1 MKHLQI
7 NKEATTIFMQLI
19 SGLSET
25 GAHKTLDK
33 HNYLPKRK
41 SGFMS
46 VHVECIG
53 KDRFS
58 VAHYFE
64 QNGDL
69 MSDPQMTFWVYD
81 GRVFPASFTQH
92 GSIQIFQ
99 NALLFD
105 EDDLPHSAKVQM
117 IQELLVFANDW
128 MNNIK
133 DQQEI

>member
-7 NKEATTIFMQLI
+7 NEEATKTFMKLI

-41 SGFMS
+41 GGIMS

-53 KDRFS
+53 KGRFS

-64 QNGDL
+64 QECDL
-69 MSDPQMTFWVYD
+69 MSDPQMTFWTCD

-92 GSIQIFQ
+92 GGIPIFQ

-105 EDDLPHSAKVQM
+105 EHDQPHSANAQM
-117 IQELLVFANDW
+117 IQELSVFANDW